1 MRLEFGMSFADIA
14 AETGATQGAARIM
27 VWRALQSMAQAV
39 IHD

>member
-27 VWRALQSMAQAV
+27 VWRALQAMAQTV